1 MILIVLDAKKRIE
14 AGQGM
19 RAAVVD
25 MPIVAT

>member
-1 MILIVLDAKKRIE
+1 MIHIVLDAKKRIE
-14 AGQGM
+14 SGQGM